1 MDTID
6 PNQTKNRCPTGLERE
21 ELIKWATRDR
31 EELHRISEEIK
42 SNDHRIKDHTAAI
55 HDYEEAL
62 NVTLSLR
69 KGTETKAEA
78 NIKAYHLFS
87 RHSESDVDN
96 ITSNVNEG
104 TNKGTLTLLETL
116 RIRDN
121 TLAFN
126 YKEKGD
132 LESTLIHLKLR
143 IERIESEIEATR
155 SILTFIRSRND
166 TLAIQRNAIE
176 IDLSKK
182 LDLLSVRR
190 YIPTEIWRDI
200 FAFRVVD
207 DERLFQL
214 GGRIGLPPFTALRL
228 SAVCQYWRGVAFN
241 HQQLWEFIAIRN
253 EFKARIEPRLKHYL
267 SKLEDRLPL
276 VYTYSNRPSRADW
289 ANVSALLSR
298 YTPNCRSLDITVD
311 VPQMMRR
318 FFLPSLTV
326 EMEELLLRKQLTD
339 QEDIYVYKQLIQNT
353 KSISCHKVQLC
364 LENNFAVDP
373 QFQPSD
379 EDFLQLE
386 TLVFTDCNL
395 EVDKLIRLC
404 SEAPELSHLDIKGS
418 NIDFGSSND
427 VPTGVTLQS
436 LRKLSLQIM
445 SEDAQAVVPSFEIRP
460 TDEIDPNK
468 RQNRCPIGIEREK
481 LSQWAKRDQ
490 QELDRVSKEIKLNS
504 EEIESCLLAICHY
517 EEAILVAKLL
527 RKCVEDKIQVAKKAF
542 ESICTSPEKHDQ
554 PPPLHDNRGTLALL
568 NLLKMRNDTISAYN
582 HEIKSLQSTID
593 HFAERTRNLEED
605 ADATR
610 SVLSVTR
617 RRNETLELIKKT
629 LTKDLSEKLEL
640 LSARRRTPDEIWRQ
654 IFLLR
659 AVDDELDFELQERI
673 GRPPFTSLRLSAV
686 CQYWRRLVESQTD
699 LWQCIALLNGNN
711 TSSKPRLDHY
721 LAKLGNRIPILYTYM
736 LKKDVAPCWAE
747 LSTIISQKIPKCK
760 SLDLAIDI
768 PQPMPRS
775 FLSSLKLTTEELRLR
790 HHRPGQE
797 TIFVYK
803 QRMKEVWSISC
814 HQIQLR
820 LERNFSPDT
829 SEPSPA
835 GQELA
840 LETLTF
846 TECALEL
853 DPLFEF
859 CRQAP
864 RLHHLDSWGFQP
876 QVAPSTS

>member
-1 MDTID
+1 
-6 PNQTKNRCPTGLERE
+6 
-21 ELIKWATRDR
+21 
-31 EELHRISEEIK
+31 
-42 SNDHRIKDHTAAI
+42 
-55 HDYEEAL
+55 
-62 NVTLSLR
+62 
-69 KGTETKAEA
+69 
-78 NIKAYHLFS
+78 
-87 RHSESDVDN
+87 
-96 ITSNVNEG
+96 
-104 TNKGTLTLLETL
+104 
-116 RIRDN
+116 
-121 TLAFN
+121 
-126 YKEKGD
+126 
-132 LESTLIHLKLR
+132 
-143 IERIESEIEATR
+143 
-155 SILTFIRSRND
+155 
-166 TLAIQRNAIE
+166 
-176 IDLSKK
+176 
-182 LDLLSVRR
+182 
-190 YIPTEIWRDI
+190 
-200 FAFRVVD
+200 
-207 DERLFQL
+207 
-214 GGRIGLPPFTALRL
+214 
-228 SAVCQYWRGVAFN
+228 
-241 HQQLWEFIAIRN
+241 
-253 EFKARIEPRLKHYL
+253 
-267 SKLEDRLPL
+267 
-276 VYTYSNRPSRADW
+276 
-289 ANVSALLSR
+289 
-298 YTPNCRSLDITVD
+298 
-311 VPQMMRR
+311 
-318 FFLPSLTV
+318 
-326 EMEELLLRKQLTD
+326 
-339 QEDIYVYKQLIQNT
+339 
-353 KSISCHKVQLC
+353 
-364 LENNFAVDP
+364 
-373 QFQPSD
+373 
-379 EDFLQLE
+379 
-386 TLVFTDCNL
+386 
-395 EVDKLIRLC
+395 
-404 SEAPELSHLDIKGS
+404 
-418 NIDFGSSND
+418 
-427 VPTGVTLQS
+427 
-436 LRKLSLQIM
+436 M

-460 TDEIDPNK
+460 TDESDPNE

-617 RRNETLELIKKT
+617 HRNETFELIKKT

-721 LAKLGNRIPILYTYM
+721 LAKLGNRIPIVYTYM
-736 LKKDVAPCWAE
+736 LKKDVTPCWAE

-803 QRMKEVWSISC
+803 QRMKE
-814 HQIQLR
+814 
-820 LERNFSPDT
+820 
-829 SEPSPA
+829 
-835 GQELA
+835 
-840 LETLTF
+840 
-846 TECALEL
+846 
-853 DPLFEF
+853 
-859 CRQAP
+859 
-864 RLHHLDSWGFQP
+864 
-876 QVAPSTS
+876 

>member
-1 MDTID
+1 MDTVD

-31 EELHRISEEIK
+31 EELYRISEEIK

-87 RHSESDVDN
+87 RHRESDVDN

-132 LESTLIHLKLR
+132 LESTLIHLNLR
-143 IERIESEIEATR
+143 IERIESEVEATR

-200 FAFRVVD
+200 FALRVVD
-207 DERLFQL
+207 DERLFRL

-228 SAVCQYWRGVAFN
+228 SAVCQYWRSVAFN

-436 LRKLSLQIM
+436 LKKLSLQSTHLTAFNYASLTPNL
-445 SEDAQAVVPSFEIRP
+445 SEVDMTCNEGIKTDWDHFIAVGFRSQTIQTLTLRKGNISQAQAETYEWIMKSLVKPKHLCVYGSPGEEELSLTAEALAH
-460 TDEIDPNK
+460 
-468 RQNRCPIGIEREK
+468 IESLTLHEC
-481 LSQWAKRDQ
+481 D
-490 QELDRVSKEIKLNS
+490 V
-504 EEIESCLLAICHY
+504 EEIELINLLTEVYSTRRNRIS
-517 EEAILVAKLL
+517 LVFHRCRNIDSPIAGRLAGL
-527 RKCVEDKIQVAKKAF
+527 GPAP
-542 ESICTSPEKHDQ
+542 SPEASD
-554 PPPLHDNRGTLALL
+554 
-568 NLLKMRNDTISAYN
+568 
-582 HEIKSLQSTID
+582 
-593 HFAERTRNLEED
+593 
-605 ADATR
+605 
-610 SVLSVTR
+610 
-617 RRNETLELIKKT
+617 
-629 LTKDLSEKLEL
+629 
-640 LSARRRTPDEIWRQ
+640 
-654 IFLLR
+654 
-659 AVDDELDFELQERI
+659 
-673 GRPPFTSLRLSAV
+673 
-686 CQYWRRLVESQTD
+686 
-699 LWQCIALLNGNN
+699 
-711 TSSKPRLDHY
+711 
-721 LAKLGNRIPILYTYM
+721 
-736 LKKDVAPCWAE
+736 
-747 LSTIISQKIPKCK
+747 
-760 SLDLAIDI
+760 
-768 PQPMPRS
+768 
-775 FLSSLKLTTEELRLR
+775 
-790 HHRPGQE
+790 
-797 TIFVYK
+797 
-803 QRMKEVWSISC
+803 
-814 HQIQLR
+814 
-820 LERNFSPDT
+820 
-829 SEPSPA
+829 
-835 GQELA
+835 
-840 LETLTF
+840 
-846 TECALEL
+846 
-853 DPLFEF
+853 
-859 CRQAP
+859 
-864 RLHHLDSWGFQP
+864 
-876 QVAPSTS
+876 